1 MLPKAIQTRCDSC
14 YESWLSGCRHS
25 IKLDGSKVIL
35 RCMGCG
41 AGWAIDA
48 SAVPMNAPLELVIQ
62 SINNLIVN
70 RIAQPIPIDPGMPDE
85 EPT

>member
-14 YESWLSGCRHS
+14 YESRLDGCRHS
-25 IKLDGSKVIL
+25 VKIDGGKVIL
-35 RCMGCG
+35 RCSGCG

-48 SAVPMNAPLELVIQ
+48 SAVPMNAPRELIIQ
-62 SINNLIVN
+62 SINNLVVN

-85 EPT
+85 EPS